1 VKGFRIRPSLTTKTM
16 KKKVTY
22 LFGTIISLIASVFS
36 SATASAC
43 GGDAGYIP
51 EKAYKDEKSYS
62 DGKSYYDDKSYT
74 DSKTYLDEKSNS
86 QVYTSKKGKSSVFVT
101 SRPSNKVNT
110 GKIFLDGMEAPVA
123 LTKEAKS
130 ERERI
135 LKAIK
140 EMGCFITKNP
150 NFAKTEDKMKTIFTK
165 HGIKTDE
172 ASMKALEARYGND
185 ATFLRDV
192 EKAASC
198 KN

>member
-1 VKGFRIRPSLTTKTM
+1 M
-16 KKKVTY
+16 KKKITY

-43 GGDAGYIP
+43 GGGSEYIP

-62 DGKSYYDDKSYT
+62 EGKSYYDD
-74 DSKTYLDEKSNS
+74 KTYLDEKSNG
-86 QVYTSKKGKSSVFVT
+86 QVYTSKNGKTSVLVT
-101 SRPSNKVNT
+101 SRPSTKSRLGNK
-110 GKIFLDGMEAPVA
+110 ILLDGMEVPVA
-123 LTKEAKS
+123 LTKENKS

-140 EMGCFITKNP
+140 EMGCFMTKNP
-150 NFAKTEDKMKTIFTK
+150 NFAKTDEKLKTIFTK

>member
-1 VKGFRIRPSLTTKTM
+1 M
-16 KKKVTY
+16 KKKITY

-43 GGDAGYIP
+43 GGGAEYIP

-62 DGKSYYDDKSYT
+62 EGKSYYDDKSYT
-74 DSKTYLDEKSNS
+74 DSKTYLDEKSNG
-86 QVYTSKKGKSSVFVT
+86 QVYTSKNGKTSVLVT
-101 SRPSNKVNT
+101 SRPSTKSRLGNK
-110 GKIFLDGMEAPVA
+110 ILLDGMEVPVA
-123 LTKEAKS
+123 LTKENKS

-140 EMGCFITKNP
+140 EMGCFMTKNP
-150 NFAKTEDKMKTIFTK
+150 NFAKTDEKLKTIFTK

-172 ASMKALEARYGND
+172 ASMKALEARYEND

-192 EKAASC
+192 EKAAKSC
-198 KN
+198 GG